1 MEKTI
6 SQLQREWH
14 ERYQI
19 ARALAERA
27 KAGR

>member
-1 MEKTI
+1 VKKTV
-6 SQLQREWH
+6 SQLQREWF

-19 ARALAERA
+19 ARALAAA

>member
-1 MEKTI
+1 MTKTT

-19 ARALAERA
+19 ERA
-27 KAGR
+27 RLERKAGR